1 MMSLTNPLFLH
12 VQLVALTGVWLSLLP
27 GRPSVPLSSPVL
39 NSRPPLT
46 VTTAISEDDCFALR
60 DLRSAFALH
69 SSGTSTTPAPS
80 LHSEPL
86 KDWRRLSAFSGHGRA
101 AKMMSLTNPLFMHV
115 QVGGTS
121 SLNSKRS
128 NNLCLLLLPCPS
140 VLYDTLC
147 ECIFVV
153 KLLLL
158 CGDIEENPGP
168 LNADSSKSH
177 KELLDA
183 IGALSTKIDNRH
195 SEVMHAFAELKEN
208 QEELSHT
215 VADLACRLANLE
227 STVECLETALPTAD
241 ISSSVAQAVKS
252 ESIALASRLDDL
264 EDRSRRH
271 NLLFFGIPDSVSE
284 TWTQSEEHICE
295 LLSRHLNLRITDG
308 MVERAHRLGAY
319 VANKTR
325 PIIVKFSSFKTK
337 ESILSQKSK
346 LKSTGVSISE
356 DFCRATRLTRK
367 KLLEFGK
374 SSGQPFSLRFN
385 KLVINNKAYIY
396 SAVTDTVCEL
406 VSPGEA
412 RATSTRTA
420 PANPAH
426 DRSA

>member
-1 MMSLTNPLFLH
+1 
-12 VQLVALTGVWLSLLP
+12 
-27 GRPSVPLSSPVL
+27 
-39 NSRPPLT
+39 
-46 VTTAISEDDCFALR
+46 
-60 DLRSAFALH
+60 
-69 SSGTSTTPAPS
+69 
-80 LHSEPL
+80 
-86 KDWRRLSAFSGHGRA
+86 
-101 AKMMSLTNPLFMHV
+101 
-115 QVGGTS
+115 
-121 SLNSKRS
+121 
-128 NNLCLLLLPCPS
+128 
-140 VLYDTLC
+140 
-147 ECIFVV
+147 
-153 KLLLL
+153 
-158 CGDIEENPGP
+158 
-168 LNADSSKSH
+168 
-177 KELLDA
+177 
-183 IGALSTKIDNRH
+183 
-195 SEVMHAFAELKEN
+195 MHAFAELKEN

-241 ISSSVAQAVKS
+241 ISSSVGQAVKS

-271 NLLFFGIPDSVSE
+271 NLLFFGIPDGVSE
-284 TWTQSEEHICE
+284 TWTQSEKHICE

-308 MVERAHRLGAY
+308 TVERAHRLGAY
-319 VANKTR
+319 TR

-337 ESILSQKSK
+337 ENILSQKSK

-412 RATSTRTA
+412 RAARKA
-420 PANPAH
+420 PSAR
-426 DRSA
+426 DR

>member
-1 MMSLTNPLFLH
+1 MLLIFDHHFGLYCLWTYKSTVNVSPQRQNPCK
-12 VQLVALTGVWLSLLP
+12 LVALTGVWLSLLP
-27 GRPSVPLSSPVL
+27 GGPSVPLSSPVL

-46 VTTAISEDDCFALR
+46 VTAAISEDDWFVLR

-69 SSGTSTTPAPS
+69 SSGTSATPAPS

-101 AKMMSLTNPLFMHV
+101 AKVMSLTNPFFFHV

-128 NNLCLLLLPCPS
+128 NNFCLLLFPCPT
-140 VLYDTLC
+140 D
-147 ECIFVV
+147 F
-153 KLLLL
+153 
-158 CGDIEENPGP
+158 
-168 LNADSSKSH
+168 
-177 KELLDA
+177 
-183 IGALSTKIDNRH
+183 
-195 SEVMHAFAELKEN
+195 
-208 QEELSHT
+208 
-215 VADLACRLANLE
+215 
-227 STVECLETALPTAD
+227 
-241 ISSSVAQAVKS
+241 SSSVAQAIKS

-271 NLLFFGIPDSVSE
+271 NLLFFGIPDGVSE

-308 MVERAHRLGAY
+308 TVERAHRLGAY

-337 ESILSQKSK
+337 ESILSQKPK
-346 LKSTGVSISE
+346 LKSTGVSIGE

-385 KLVINNKAYIY
+385 KVVISNKAYIY

-406 VSPGEA
+406 VSPREA
-412 RATSTRTA
+412 RAGPTRKA